1 MFLSTKSICFI
12 LVLILSQDDIFTNSQ
27 SGNPYLPGPGP
38 GRGGPGGLG
47 GGGLGGGGLGGGGLG
62 GGGLGDGRGID
73 PRLILLARNNPRLLQ
88 LARENPQLAEQF
100 LRSPQGLAALR
111 DPRLGIS
118 NTNY

>member
-1 MFLSTKSICFI
+1 MFLFTKSICFI

-47 GGGLGGGGLGGGGLG
+47 GGGLGGDGLGGGGLG
-62 GGGLGDGRGID
+62 GGRGID

-111 DPRLGIS
+111 DPRLGMS
-118 NTNY
+118 NTNC

>member
-1 MFLSTKSICFI
+1 MFLFTKSICFI

-47 GGGLGGGGLGGGGLG
+47 GGGLGGGGFGG
-62 GGGLGDGRGID
+62 GRGID

-111 DPRLGIS
+111 DPRLGMS
-118 NTNY
+118 NTNC